1 MNEKKQITVRLSSE
15 IFDKVETISYRE
27 KRSISMQI
35 EYMIEKYIEWYEN
48 DVQALDILK
57 NK

>member
-15 IFDKVETISYRE
+15 VFDKVETISYRE

-57 NK
+57 K